1 MTPLPATSKYIG
13 RFAPSPSGP
22 LHFGSLVAAL
32 GSYLQAKS
40 KQGTWLVRMED
51 IDPPR
56 QMPGADT
63 AILRTL
69 VQYGLHW
76 DGSVLYQSQQTD
88 YYEAVIA
95 QLQQQGLTYACQCTR
110 AQIKQSGG
118 LYSGHCR
125 ALNLPHSQSAI
136 RLCVNEGISEFI
148 DQHQGRI
155 TIPSALANE
164 DFIIKRKDGLY
175 AYNLAVTLDDI
186 QQGITEVVRGADL
199 LLPTARQIGLMQ
211 QLKANVPN
219 YVHLPLAVTRPG
231 FKLSK
236 QNHAPAIS
244 DLDVT
249 LTTWQALHFLGQHPP
264 LALQSNGQETLLTWA
279 IANWSLANVASQ
291 IEQILN

>member
-1 MTPLPATSKYIG
+1 M
-13 RFAPSPSGP
+13 
-22 LHFGSLVAAL
+22 
-32 GSYLQAKS
+32 
-40 KQGTWLVRMED
+40 
-51 IDPPR
+51 
-56 QMPGADT
+56 
-63 AILRTL
+63 
-69 VQYGLHW
+69 
-76 DGSVLYQSQQTD
+76 
-88 YYEAVIA
+88 
-95 QLQQQGLTYACQCTR
+95 
-110 AQIKQSGG
+110 
-118 LYSGHCR
+118 
-125 ALNLPHSQSAI
+125 
-136 RLCVNEGISEFI
+136 
-148 DQHQGRI
+148 
-155 TIPSALANE
+155 
-164 DFIIKRKDGLY
+164 
-175 AYNLAVTLDDI
+175 
-186 QQGITEVVRGADL
+186 VRGADL